1 MTTRKNKEKSP
12 ATKTKK
18 TLKSKTQSISPA
30 SSGNVT
36 GSSLDPS
43 RLSPA
48 EVLGQAAWLLS
59 QSPKHKYL
67 YLADIEWAIL
77 PALNLSQFKLYRK
90 EGTTVPVALAIWAQ
104 LSPEAEAR
112 YLETRRLQPQEWN
125 SGDRLHIVDVIA
137 PFGGAEEVMQDLTKR
152 K

>member
-1 MTTRKNKEKSP
+1 MATRKNKEKSP
-12 ATKTKK
+12 VSEDKAP
-18 TLKSKTQSISPA
+18 SA
-30 SSGNVT
+30 SQAPSSDVT
-36 GSSLDPS
+36 GGSSDPS

-67 YLADIEWAIL
+67 YLSDIEWAIL
-77 PALNLSQFKLYRK
+77 PALNLRQFKLYRK

-137 PFGGAEEVMQDLTKR
+137 PFGGAETVMQDLSKR
-152 K
+152 R

>member
-1 MTTRKNKEKSP
+1 MVATKNKEKSP
-12 ATKTKK
+12 SSKVEA
-18 TLKSKTQSISPA
+18 KSAVQTP
-30 SSGNVT
+30 SGDIT
-36 GSSLDPS
+36 GSSSDPS

-67 YLADIEWAIL
+67 YLTDIEWAIL
-77 PALNLSQFKLYRK
+77 PALNLRQFKLYRK
-90 EGTTVPVALAIWAQ
+90 EGTMVPVALAIWAR

-125 SGDRLHIVDVIA
+125 SGDRLHIIDVIA
-137 PFGGAEEVMQDLTKR
+137 PFGGAETVMQDLAKR

>member
-1 MTTRKNKEKSP
+1 MVATKNKEKSP
-12 ATKTKK
+12 SSKVEA
-18 TLKSKTQSISPA
+18 KSAAQTP
-30 SSGNVT
+30 SGDIT
-36 GSSLDPS
+36 GSSSDPS

-48 EVLGQAAWLLS
+48 EALGQAAWLLS

-67 YLADIEWAIL
+67 YLTDIEWAIL
-77 PALNLSQFKLYRK
+77 PALNLRQFKLYRK
-90 EGTTVPVALAIWAQ
+90 EGTMVPVALAIWAR

-125 SGDRLHIVDVIA
+125 SGDRLHIIDVIA
-137 PFGGAEEVMQDLTKR
+137 PFGGAETVMQDLAKR

>member
-1 MTTRKNKEKSP
+1 MAPRKNKEKSP
-12 ATKTKK
+12 TSESPVPKGKV
-18 TLKSKTQSISPA
+18 KSTSQA
-30 SSGNVT
+30 SSGDIT
-36 GSSLDPS
+36 GSSSDPS

-77 PALNLSQFKLYRK
+77 PALNLRQFKLYRK

-104 LSPEAEAR
+104 LSPQAEAR

-137 PFGGAEEVMQDLTKR
+137 PFGGAEAVMQDLAKR

>member
-1 MTTRKNKEKSP
+1 MATGKNKEKSP
-12 ATKTKK
+12 SSKGEA
-18 TLKSKTQSISPA
+18 KSAPQTP
-30 SSGNVT
+30 SGDIT
-36 GSSLDPS
+36 GSSSDPS

-67 YLADIEWAIL
+67 YITDIEWAIL
-77 PALNLSQFKLYRK
+77 PALNLRQFKLYRK
-90 EGTTVPVALAIWAQ
+90 EGTMVPVALAIWAR

-125 SGDRLHIVDVIA
+125 SGDRLHIIDVIA
-137 PFGGAEEVMQDLTKR
+137 PFGGAETVMQDLAKR

>member
-1 MTTRKNKEKSP
+1 MATRKSKEKSP
-12 ATKTKK
+12 ATKDNAPSAPQT
-18 TLKSKTQSISPA
+18 PA
-30 SSGNVT
+30 GDIT
-36 GSSLDPS
+36 GSSPDPS

-67 YLADIEWAIL
+67 YLSDIEWTIL
-77 PALNLSQFKLYRK
+77 PALNLRQFKLYRK

-112 YLETRRLQPQEWN
+112 YLKTRRLQPQEWN
-125 SGDRLHIVDVIA
+125 SGDRFHIVDVIA
-137 PFGGAEEVMQDLTKR
+137 PFGGAETVMQDLAKR

>member
-1 MTTRKNKEKSP
+1 MATAKNKEKSP
-12 ATKTKK
+12 
-18 TLKSKTQSISPA
+18 SKGEAKAAAPA
-30 SSGNVT
+30 PSGDIT
-36 GSSLDPS
+36 GSSSDPS

-67 YLADIEWAIL
+67 YLTDIEWAIL
-77 PALNLSQFKLYRK
+77 PALNLRQFKLYRK
-90 EGTTVPVALAIWAQ
+90 EGTMVPVALAIWAR

-125 SGDRLHIVDVIA
+125 SGDRLHIIDVIA
-137 PFGGAEEVMQDLTKR
+137 PFGGAETVMQDLAKR